1 MLLFCALKKNE
12 LKLLLFSPLCLVI
25 INVSFDVFYLKL
37 SNIKYKYQYISMKI
51 QQYYL
56 FIKSNNTFSVSRFI
70 AFELFNYRV

>member
-1 MLLFCALKKNE
+1 MLLFCALKKWAE
-12 LKLLLFSPLCLVI
+12 ASAFIPLCLVI
-25 INVSFDVFYLKL
+25 INVSFDFFYLKL

-51 QQYYL
+51 HQYYL